1 MAYKKLG
8 FQPLGKILLPSS
20 TPHNLEA
27 GLINENV
34 FFSFSETFLS
44 FLLAFSWCPAEL
56 SAPISTTTRDPP
68 QGTTFPKEA
77 KQFPTIAQPRGCV
90 EQGSRQRAPLA
101 AGVLED
107 TPSCRKVQEEDKG
120 REMLTALKDTLSCH
134 KVQEE
139 GKGREMLTAR
149 GGYVF
154 SRRSQQAG

>member
-1 MAYKKLG
+1 MAHKEKLG
-8 FQPLGKILLPSS
+8 FQPLGEILLPSS
-20 TPHNLEA
+20 TPHNPEA

-56 SAPISTTTRDPP
+56 SAPTSTTRDPP

-77 KQFPTIAQPRGCV
+77 KQFPTIAQPRGSCV
-90 EQGSRQRAPLA
+90 KQGSRQRAPLA

-107 TPSCRKVQEEDKG
+107 TLSCHSVQEED
-120 REMLTALKDTLSCH
+120 
-134 KVQEE
+134 
-139 GKGREMLTAR
+139 KGREMLTAR

-154 SRRSQQAG
+154 SHRTQQAG

>member
-1 MAYKKLG
+1 MAYKKSG

-20 TPHNLEA
+20 TPHIPEA

-56 SAPISTTTRDPP
+56 SAPTSTTTRDPP

-77 KQFPTIAQPRGCV
+77 KQFPTIAQPRGSCV

-107 TPSCRKVQEEDKG
+107 TLSCHRVQEED
-120 REMLTALKDTLSCH
+120 
-134 KVQEE
+134 
-139 GKGREMLTAR
+139 KGREMLTAR

-154 SRRSQQAG
+154 SRRTQQAE